1 MGSVEA
7 LSSLGLMAGAA
18 FVAATLL
25 PAQSEAVF
33 LGLLATKSADPLALF
48 LTASLANTAGSIV
61 NWWLG
66 WLIARHGVEKL
77 PARLRPDPARFAQAQ
92 AFFSR
97 FGWPSLLLAWLPI
110 VGDPLTF
117 VAGTLNYPPGR
128 FIALVLLGKAGRY
141 AVLWLGW
148 VSLV

>member
-1 MGSVEA
+1 MLD

-18 FVAATLL
+18 FLAATLL

-33 LGLLATKSADPLALF
+33 VGLLAAKSVDPLALF
-48 LTASLANTAGSIV
+48 LTASLANTAGSVV

-66 WLIARHGVEKL
+66 RLVARHGIDKL

-92 AFFSR
+92 AFFAR
-97 FGWPSLLLAWLPI
+97 FGWPSLLLAWVPL

-128 FIALVLLGKAGRY
+128 FVILVLLGKAGRY
-141 AVLWLGW
+141 GALWAGW
-148 VSLV
+148 LSLA